1 MKAFIV
7 ALLSFVFLS
16 GCATPE
22 QRAAKKAAAEA
33 AQTAELTRKI
43 HHVWGP
49 QCEALGLETRSDKWK
64 DCVMQ
69 LANLDFQR
77 EAKEA
82 REEQAN
88 REHWGRAMQNF
99 GNTVYGPAA
108 TQSRQL
114 PQQPV
119 YQSPKQTYTDCQPN
133 GVGGFNCVSR

>member
-1 MKAFIV
+1 MKVFIV
-7 ALLSFVFLS
+7 VLLAFVSLS

-49 QCEALGLETRSDKWK
+49 QCEALGFETRSDKWK

-69 LANLDFQR
+69 LANMDFQR

-82 REEQAN
+82 REEQEERAY
-88 REHWGRAMQNF
+88 WGRALKNF
-99 GNTVYGPAA
+99 GDTVYGQEA
-108 TQSRQL
+108 TRARQL
-114 PQQPV
+114 PQQP
-119 YQSPKQTYTDCQPN
+119 QQTQTSCKPDYI
-133 GVGGFNCVSR
+133 GGFNCTTR